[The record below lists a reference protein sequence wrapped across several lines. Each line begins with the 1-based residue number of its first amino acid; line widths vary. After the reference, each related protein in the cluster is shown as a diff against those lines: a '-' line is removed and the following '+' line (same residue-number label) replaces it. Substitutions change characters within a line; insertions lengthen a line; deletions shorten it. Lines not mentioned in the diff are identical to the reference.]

1 MIKILMEVVKLSNQI
16 NGILMIVLGVILA
29 ILYFALPTFLVY
41 TYWLAVIIILVYGI
55 YTYQKRG

>member
-1 MIKILMEVVKLSNQI
+1 MEVVKLSNQI

-41 TYWLAVIIILVYGI
+41 TYWLAVIVILVYGI